1 MKRKLLLCTMA
12 LCMCT
17 LSPLSVH
24 AETSP
29 LEIGQALQ
37 NAEAYMLSP
46 DGERI
51 NLEIV
56 DVEVRQIFV
65 PLLPSVLYCPF
76 RRKKVKGGLRPFF
89 ICCTR

>member
-29 LEIGQALQ
+29 LEIGQGFFM
-37 NAEAYMLSP
+37 YM
-46 DGERI
+46 
-51 NLEIV
+51 
-56 DVEVRQIFV
+56 EVF
-65 PLLPSVLYCPF
+65 
-76 RRKKVKGGLRPFF
+76 
-89 ICCTR
+89 